1 MKAEKALLDAYGDWH
16 RLAEAEGK
24 AIRLHDWNFLLECQ
38 KVIQRL
44 QPQITEL
51 TRAAREEWKQAGADL
66 AAQEKKINAVVSEL
80 IAMGECNK
88 SLLQAAR
95 EAAKSERE
103 QLEQASQNLK
113 RLQHSYA
120 AGRPTAWSSFS

>member
-1 MKAEKALLDAYGDWH
+1 MSAEKALFEAYGEWH

-38 KVIQRL
+38 RVIQKL
-44 QPQITEL
+44 QTKITPL
-51 TRAAREEWKQAGADL
+51 TREARAEWKQSGTDL
-66 AAQEKKINAVVSEL
+66 AAKEKKLNAVVSEL
-80 IAMGECNK
+80 IAMGERNK
-88 SLLQAAR
+88 SGLKTAR

-120 AGRPTAWSSFS
+120 AARPTAWSSFS